1 MQQSNEKCECTSVA
15 DGVPFP
21 ISPKKTETK
30 SSVNP
35 VLVKIKINVEILNNP
50 VEMLH
55 HATRVALV
63 KVIDILIPDAQEDTS
78 CIQDNFYELH
88 MHITGHE
95 LKQSRNET
103 N

>member
-1 MQQSNEKCECTSVA
+1 MMAHAASDDRRAAWVQQSNEKCECTSVA

-50 VEMLH
+50 V
-55 HATRVALV
+55 
-63 KVIDILIPDAQEDTS
+63 
-78 CIQDNFYELH
+78 
-88 MHITGHE
+88 
-95 LKQSRNET
+95 
-103 N
+103 